1 MNRTHARLTLA
12 CAGLLTCL
20 AVAALATEPS
30 AQVQKSD
37 SKVKITAK
45 AEKPGPDGKQLVT
58 LTLAI
63 ENGWHLYANPVG
75 NEDFA
80 DNQTVVSAVPKS
92 KHQVLKIAYPPGKVM
107 KDKTVGDY
115 KVYEDTVAIKVEVR
129 RAKDSTEP
137 LELNVKLQACN
148 DKTCLLPA
156 TAKVKVE

>member
-1 MNRTHARLTLA
+1 MNRTHARFPLA
-12 CAGLLTCL
+12 CAWLLTCL
-20 AVAALATEPS
+20 AVAALATEPA

-45 AEKPGPDGKQLVT
+45 ADKPGADGKQLVT
-58 LTLAI
+58 LTLAV
-63 ENGWHLYANPVG
+63 ESGWHLYANPVG

-80 DNQTVVSAVPKS
+80 DNQTVVSAVPRS
-92 KHQVLKIAYPPGKVM
+92 KHEVLKVEYPAGKVI

-115 KVYEDTVAIKVEVR
+115 KVYEDTVTIKAEVR